1 MGEAKNVFQKDCE
14 CRYIPGMD
22 AEVNYV
28 SKLRNVSTDF
38 IDRVLMTDEVSKTD
52 FFYLRAVTFY
62 RIATAEMVAE
72 YIRYFRWYYG
82 ASECTSLLQPNVS
95 SKAVDPLVREEDYQR
110 DAAEI
115 RSRLNRLAKKYLLF
129 SYTVNNEDA
138 PEGYGGIVFCANYT
152 TFSLVK
158 TFFGETPCFSDDGI
172 GYERYYC
179 VTPVQRMMESLHAC
193 RVGILGFMYHTPR
206 VRLLR
211 EKEIIYGAQKSR
223 YTPTMIA
230 ELKSRGYDYKI
241 IIEPIHF
248 SVDERILT
256 KTEHRQNIE
265 TLISTMGKLINHY
278 NYMEKNFQ
286 AKPIKERIRFLIAV
300 ENLEGMKQVVQL
312 MNPHREKYSGKVFFT
327 TDTALRETE
336 SLMESVLMAK
346 EVPSKISGDL
356 HLGLVRPSKE
366 SLAATQNE
374 WVLSNLQE
382 K

>member
-22 AEVNYV
+22 IEANYV
-28 SKLRNVSTDF
+28 DKLRNVSTDF
-38 IDRVLMTDEVSKTD
+38 IDRVLMTNEVSKTD

-72 YIRYFRWYYG
+72 YIRYFCSYYG
-82 ASECTSLLQPNVS
+82 ASECTNLLQPNVS
-95 SKAVDPLVREEDYQR
+95 SRTVNPLVREEDYRR

-115 RSRLNRLAKKYLLF
+115 RNRLNRLAKKHLLF
-129 SYTVNNEDA
+129 SYTVNSE
-138 PEGYGGIVFCANYT
+138 EVTKGYAGMVFCANYT

-158 TFFGETPCFSDDGI
+158 TFFGETPCFGDEGI

-179 VTPVQRMMESLHAC
+179 ITPVQRMMESLHAC

-206 VRLLR
+206 ARLLR

-223 YTPTMIA
+223 YIPTMIA
-230 ELKSRGYDYKI
+230 ELKSQGYNYKI

-248 SVDERILT
+248 TVDERILT

-265 TLISTMGKLINHY
+265 TLIATIGKLINHY

-286 AKPIKERIRFLIAV
+286 TKPIKERIRFLIAV

-312 MNPHREKYSGKVFFT
+312 MNPYREKYSGKVFFT
-327 TDTALRETE
+327 TDAALLETE
-336 SLMESVLMAK
+336 SLMKSVLMAK

-356 HLGLVRPSKE
+356 HLGLVRPNEE
-366 SLAATQNE
+366 SLTVTHNE
-374 WVLSNLQE
+374 WILNN
-382 K
+382 